1 MKVSFGTSK
10 VQKNRRIALDPNLL
24 TNMGLA
30 EGDDVLLYLD
40 TDSKAI
46 VIERLEI
53 AKNSNKSFGAGK
65 NAK

>member
-1 MKVSFGTSK
+1 MKVSFGTIK

-40 TDSKAI
+40 TEKKAI
-46 VIERLEI
+46 VIER
-53 AKNSNKSFGAGK
+53 ADAGKPSNNKLGAGK
-65 NAK
+65 HAK